1 MAHCT
6 GFLTESEVIVNVE
19 TLTDVETDCSSEI
32 LSMVSVFRDL
42 VLGAVLGLSSSF
54 VAFDLRLTVEV
65 AVEPFA
71 GFDSA
76 LIESL
81 ERRSTG
87 AFVFVEDRVT
97 RFLDSKVESDSAALR
112 FLGGIVENAT
122 CTLEEVRRGPED
134 LENLNTLTNS
144 ECRRRITP

>member
-6 GFLTESEVIVNVE
+6 GFLTVSEVKDNVS
-19 TLTDVETDCSSEI
+19 TLMDVETDRSSET

-42 VLGAVLGLSSSF
+42 VVGAVLGLPSSF
-54 VAFDLRLTVEV
+54 VAFDLRLIVEV
-65 AVEPFA
+65 AVGPFD

-87 AFVFVEDRVT
+87 AFGFVEDRVT
-97 RFLDSKVESDSAALR
+97 RLLDSSVESDSAALR
-112 FLGGIVENAT
+112 FLGGIVESAM
-122 CTLEEVRRGPED
+122 CTLLEVRQGPEN
-134 LENLNTLTNS
+134 LETWKT
-144 ECRRRITP
+144 